1 MSRGPLRARI
11 VRFLLPAGTGR
22 STAEEG
28 GGPATRRIAT
38 LLELRDADGRWGW
51 GEASPL
57 PGYAGDTPEHA
68 AAVLLGWLADGGS
81 GRSVGAEI
89 DRWSVDLGAGAPAL
103 PQLPGGGGAILST
116 SRAARAAVV
125 CALLDLEGRRRGV
138 PIRELLGVRSAAEQ
152 DLSDGPTAG
161 PTVGSVPLNALV
173 PLDDVDAAVETAVEA
188 GRRGI
193 RTIKAKLGAD
203 ERFDADL
210 EVLRAVRDAVGLS
223 IAIRLDANGLWSLPE
238 ARKNLDRLTELEPE
252 YVEEPVSGADLVK
265 LVQAAVPLAADESL
279 RDPDTAAR
287 LLDSDAVSVVVLKP
301 SPLGGLDR
309 CMELAGLAASSGKR
323 SVVTHSFEG
332 PVGHG
337 AACELAL
344 AIAAANADLTGSGS
358 MACGLDRHAAIDAWS
373 EVSVPQIRDSSLV
386 PAAVSGHGIDP
397 ALLLER
403 SGADGSI

>member
-1 MSRGPLRARI
+1 M
-11 VRFLLPAGTGR
+11 
-22 STAEEG
+22 EEG
-28 GGPATRRIAT
+28 GGPATRRIGT

-57 PGYAGDTPEHA
+57 PDYAGETPEHA
-68 AAVLLGWLADGGS
+68 AAVLLDWLAAAGS
-81 GRSVGAEI
+81 AGIIDAEVG
-89 DRWSVDLGAGAPAL
+89 RWSADLGTADPAL
-103 PQLPGGGGAILST
+103 PLLSGDGGAILST

-125 CALLDLEGRRRGV
+125 CALFDLEGRRRGV
-138 PIRELLGVRSAAEQ
+138 PIQELLSVRSPVE
-152 DLSDGPTAG
+152 DGSSDGPTAG
-161 PTVGSVPLNALV
+161 PADGSVPLNALV
-173 PLDDVDAAVETAVEA
+173 PLDDVDAAVECAVQA

-210 EVLRAVRDAVGLS
+210 EVLRAVREAVGLS
-223 IAIRLDANGLWSLPE
+223 IAIRLDANGLWSLSE
-238 ARKNLDRLTELEPE
+238 AHRNLDRLTELEPE

-265 LVQAAVPLAADESL
+265 LVETAVPLAADESL
-279 RDPDTAAR
+279 QDPEVAAR

-309 CMELAGLAASSGKR
+309 CMELAGRAASSGKR

-337 AACELAL
+337 AACEMAL
-344 AIAAANADLTGSGS
+344 AIAAANADLTGGEPV
-358 MACGLDRHAAIDAWS
+358 ACGLDRHAALDAWS
-373 EVSVPQIRDSSLV
+373 EVAVPQLRDSNLV
-386 PAAVSGHGIDP
+386 PAAMPGHGIDP
-397 ALLLER
+397 TLLLER

>member
-1 MSRGPLRARI
+1 M
-11 VRFLLPAGTGR
+11 
-22 STAEEG
+22 EEG
-28 GGPATRRIAT
+28 GGPATRRIGT

-57 PGYAGDTPEHA
+57 PGYAGETPQHA
-68 AAVLLGWLADGGS
+68 AAVLLGWLAAAGS
-81 GRSVGAEI
+81 AGIIDPEI
-89 DRWSVDLGAGAPAL
+89 GRWSVDLGAGDPAL
-103 PQLPGGGGAILST
+103 PRLSGGGGAVLST

-125 CALLDLEGRRRGV
+125 CALLDLEGRRNGV
-138 PIRELLGVRSAAEQ
+138 PIRELLGVGFPVEHGSSA
-152 DLSDGPTAG
+152 GPTA
-161 PTVGSVPLNALV
+161 GSVPLNALV
-173 PLDDVDAAVETAVEA
+173 PLDDLDTAVESA
-188 GRRGI
+188 VEASRRGI

-238 ARKNLDRLTELEPE
+238 ARRNLDRLTELEPE

-265 LVQAAVPLAADESL
+265 LVGAAVPLAADESL
-279 RDPDTAAR
+279 QDPEVAAR

-309 CMELAGLAASSGKR
+309 CMELAGRAASSGKR

-344 AIAAANADLTGSGS
+344 AIAGANADLNGSGP

-373 EVSVPQIRDSSLV
+373 EVSVPQLRDSSLV

>member
-1 MSRGPLRARI
+1 M
-11 VRFLLPAGTGR
+11 
-22 STAEEG
+22 EEG
-28 GGPATRRIAT
+28 GGPATRRIGT

-57 PGYAGDTPEHA
+57 PGYAGETPQHA
-68 AAVLLGWLADGGS
+68 AAVLLGWLAAAGS
-81 GRSVGAEI
+81 AGIMDPEI
-89 DRWSVDLGAGAPAL
+89 DRWSVDLGAGDPSL
-103 PQLPGGGGAILST
+103 PRLSGGGGAILST

-125 CALLDLEGRRRGV
+125 CALLDLEGRRNGV
-138 PIRELLGVRSAAEQ
+138 PIRELLGVGFQVEHGS
-152 DLSDGPTAG
+152 SGGPTA
-161 PTVGSVPLNALV
+161 GSVPLNALV
-173 PLDDVDAAVETAVEA
+173 PLDDLDTAVESAVEA

-223 IAIRLDANGLWSLPE
+223 IAIRLDANGLWSLPA
-238 ARKNLDRLTELEPE
+238 ARRNLDRLTELEPE

-265 LVQAAVPLAADESL
+265 LVGAAVPLAADESL
-279 RDPDTAAR
+279 QDPEVAAR
-287 LLDSDAVSVVVLKP
+287 LLDSDAVSVIVLKP

-309 CMELAGLAASSGKR
+309 CMELAGRAASSGKR

-344 AIAAANADLTGSGS
+344 AIAGANADLNGSGP
-358 MACGLDRHAAIDAWS
+358 MACGLDRHAAIGAWS
-373 EVSVPQIRDSSLV
+373 EVSVPQLRDSSLV